1 MFSIDLVMLAENAW
15 EQELHLNTSQN
26 SYFVS
31 NRVDE
36 LQIVHLNFVFCI
48 RNSFWFCFSDF
59 DLVSINQT
67 IGSGYLAKSDIGL
80 SEGGKNV
87 IGRGYGSVHYENI
100 GLEVKF
106 GGRLGCYCGVES
118 TIDFLQSFAWYYQFD
133 VSIWDFGVMVWEK
146 QMISRI

>member
-1 MFSIDLVMLAENAW
+1 MFSVGLVMLAENAC
-15 EQELHLNTSQN
+15 EQELHLSTSQD

-31 NRVDE
+31 IRVDE

-59 DLVSINQT
+59 DLVGIDQT

-80 SEGGKNV
+80 FEGGKNV
-87 IGRGYGSVHYENI
+87 IGRSKLPVHYENI

-106 GGRLGCYCGVES
+106 GGRLGCY
-118 TIDFLQSFAWYYQFD
+118 
-133 VSIWDFGVMVWEK
+133 
-146 QMISRI
+146 